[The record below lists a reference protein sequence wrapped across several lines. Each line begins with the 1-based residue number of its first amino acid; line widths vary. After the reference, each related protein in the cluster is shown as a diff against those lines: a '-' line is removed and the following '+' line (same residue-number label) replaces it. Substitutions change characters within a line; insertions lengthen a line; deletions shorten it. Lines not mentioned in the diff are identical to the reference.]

1 MNNPVPDATSST
13 GTSNIESSGLDT
25 LRDEVLMPDD
35 LLGFQWQIACG
46 MVLLQY
52 FRYNILKIINLVSP
66 SNLHVKS

>member
-46 MVLLQY
+46 MVLL
-52 FRYNILKIINLVSP
+52 
-66 SNLHVKS
+66 